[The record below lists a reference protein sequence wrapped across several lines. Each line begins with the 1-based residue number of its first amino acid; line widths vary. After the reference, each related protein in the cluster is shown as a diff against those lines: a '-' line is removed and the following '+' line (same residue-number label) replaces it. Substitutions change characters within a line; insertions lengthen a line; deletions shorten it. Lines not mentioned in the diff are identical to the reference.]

1 MVLIALLHVIVIV
14 IDRIIYIKQSRQS
27 FTHDNFYF
35 SRENGE
41 KYTEEAFL
49 KMNIPENEQFRY
61 IKIYFQMEDLN
72 LPLITKYILHLFLL
86 FFSHFLIFW
95 YLPIRGNIN
104 SFNTWYCPV
113 NDNKEKNDCNDFLS
127 NKSIIVFYLLYLF
140 YYSFSALQIQH
151 GLLDTRKKSV
161 LMRGENLFN
170 LILFKTYKAIPFLYE
185 LKLTIDWTIT
195 PTSLDI
201 FKWIKFESVYDLLFM
216 THCTMRQEKFREVG
230 EKIGFLEK
238 SSFGGIVFV
247 IILIIL
253 LGPLIIFSNLNP
265 TNSHNNVTGAHFDV
279 SDIE

>member
-170 LILFKTYKAIPFLYE
+170 LILFKT
-185 LKLTIDWTIT
+185 
-195 PTSLDI
+195 
-201 FKWIKFESVYDLLFM
+201 
-216 THCTMRQEKFREVG
+216 
-230 EKIGFLEK
+230 
-238 SSFGGIVFV
+238 
-247 IILIIL
+247 
-253 LGPLIIFSNLNP
+253 
-265 TNSHNNVTGAHFDV
+265 
-279 SDIE
+279 